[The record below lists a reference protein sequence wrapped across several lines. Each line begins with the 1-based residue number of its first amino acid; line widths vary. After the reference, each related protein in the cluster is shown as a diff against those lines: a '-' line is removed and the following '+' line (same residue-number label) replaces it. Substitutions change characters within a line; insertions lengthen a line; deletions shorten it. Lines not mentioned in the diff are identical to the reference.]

1 MARQQH
7 SPEDK
12 SRLVLEAIRGE
23 RTINEIAAENNIHPN
38 MLSKWKREAETQ
50 LYTLFQDNS
59 SKERK
64 AQKAREAE
72 INDLY
77 AQIGKLTTQ
86 NEWLKKNLVSEL
98 SVPERRLLVDMNGA
112 TLPISVQTSLLE
124 LNRSGLYYQPAP
136 HSAEDLYI
144 KQMIDKIYTRCMDIV
159 AFAGILTKKS
169 II

>member
-1 MARQQH
+1 
-7 SPEDK
+7 
-12 SRLVLEAIRGE
+12 
-23 RTINEIAAENNIHPN
+23 

-86 NEWLKKNLVSEL
+86 NEWLKKIWFLNLAYR
-98 SVPERRLLVDMNGA
+98 SVDCLW
-112 TLPISVQTSLLE
+112 I
-124 LNRSGLYYQPAP
+124 
-136 HSAEDLYI
+136 
-144 KQMIDKIYTRCMDIV
+144 
-159 AFAGILTKKS
+159 
-169 II
+169 